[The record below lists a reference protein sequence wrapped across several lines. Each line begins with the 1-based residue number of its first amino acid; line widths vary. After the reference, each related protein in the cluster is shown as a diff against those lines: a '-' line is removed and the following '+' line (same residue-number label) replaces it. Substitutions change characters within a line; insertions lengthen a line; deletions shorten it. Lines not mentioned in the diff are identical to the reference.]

1 MPYRGRSEL
10 GSPCRPAIFS
20 ITGSSVARAD
30 HRRALGLSAVSVL
43 AAVTV
48 LLVRARDDARTVAQL
63 ASLEVTIP
71 DAQLAELD
79 QASRPQL
86 DFPADLL
93 RDVAPHYQQAGA
105 TINGVESRVFSTD

>member
-1 MPYRGRSEL
+1 M
-10 GSPCRPAIFS
+10 
-20 ITGSSVARAD
+20 ARAD

-63 ASLEVTIP
+63 DANLASLEVTIP

-79 QASRPQL
+79 QVSRPQL
-86 DFPADLL
+86 DFPADLV

-105 TINGVESRVFSTD
+105 TINGVESSVLSTD